1 MNTEKRNMGYDKE
14 SHPTYS
20 KLKLTML
27 QLLLDVAIISHFF
40 QAIIKFLFELVVPFP
55 KQLQIPSDHEE
66 TTNINKEG
74 EENFKTECKGLFPT
88 ITKTSLSGKVD
99 EKSSLRNPQ
108 PCSTGLTTR
117 LLPFKN
123 ERGEIEWTF
132 TDDIVPGTELDCFKM
147 THTLGDSV
155 ERKIPVNAQHEHEY
169 DHGHE
174 HQIKQENN
182 LSPTTSN
189 SSNNESILSNEKN
202 KKKDKEETPMTSN
215 SSPYSSSEHDEYKV
229 KSEEDG
235 EIKTYHCPHCN
246 AVFKIR
252 GYLTRHVKKHAIN
265 KAYSCPFHKF
275 SIYIDEN
282 NITHKCHPTGGFSR
296 RDTYKT
302 HLKARHFKY
311 PHGTKTKDRSNTPGN
326 CSMCGEHFQ
335 NSEIWC
341 EIHIEGAECK
351 FLPAGFKG
359 KSIIKNRLKK
369 QLTKQRSKKLSE
381 SIDSSSLFETPSS
394 NSSKTPVPLDNN
406 SMSYD
411 YNNSN
416 SPSTSTS
423 SGNANTADLA
433 TNDVTPD
440 TNDQNG
446 GTPIYYN
453 HLFQLPTPKTQQL
466 QQHLQDEQQHQRP
479 RQQNQELQ
487 QRQQHPYQQGE
498 KYQEGERQPDY
509 LMFEQFK
516 PHISNFQESQLM
528 YEDYDDEF
536 CLDVDQL
543 NKTGFNNYNEIL
555 SYLPQNNGHPYQQ
568 HVHY

>member
-1 MNTEKRNMGYDKE
+1 MNTENRTMGYANKT
-14 SHPTYS
+14 HPVYS
-20 KLKLTML
+20 KFKLVIL
-27 QLLLDVAIISHFF
+27 QVLLDVAIISHFF
-40 QAIIKFLFELVVPFP
+40 QAIVKALFEFIVPFP
-55 KQLQIPSDHEE
+55 KYLQVPNGNEE
-66 TTNINKEG
+66 TIHYTEED
-74 EENFKTECKGLFPT
+74 EENIKGECDGLFPS
-88 ITKTSLSGKVD
+88 ITKTSLSGKI
-99 EKSSLRNPQ
+99 EESIPGNPQ

-123 ERGEIEWTF
+123 ERGEIEWSF

-147 THTLGDSV
+147 TPSV
-155 ERKIPVNAQHEHEY
+155 VDRTNPTNAQDEQVY

-174 HQIKQENN
+174 VYIKQENN
-182 LSPTTSN
+182 LSPMSSN

-215 SSPYSSSEHDEYKV
+215 SSPYSYSEHDEYKV

-235 EIKTYHCPHCN
+235 DKRTYNCPHCN

-252 GYLTRHVKKHAIN
+252 GYLTRHIKKHAIN

-311 PHGTKTKDRSNTPGN
+311 PQGTKTKDRPTTPGK
-326 CSMCGEHFQ
+326 CSMCGEHFE
-335 NSEIWC
+335 NSEMWC

-351 FLPAGFKG
+351 FLPPGFKG
-359 KSIIKNRLKK
+359 KSIVKNRLKR
-369 QLTKQRSKKLSE
+369 QLTKQRSQKSGGN
-381 SIDSSSLFETPSS
+381 IDSCSFETPSS
-394 NSSKTPVPLDNN
+394 NPSKSPVPLDSS

-416 SPSTSTS
+416 SPSNSTT
-423 SGNANTADLA
+423 SGNSNSAA
-433 TNDVTPD
+433 TNVVTPD
-440 TNDQNG
+440 TNDHNG
-446 GTPIYYN
+446 STPVSYN
-453 HLFQLPTPKTQQL
+453 QLFQLPTPKTHQTRQL
-466 QQHLQDEQQHQRP
+466 QLEEQHEHQQT
-479 RQQNQELQ
+479 RQYSQELQ
-487 QRQQHPYQQGE
+487 QGQQYPYQQVE
-498 KYQEGERQPDY
+498 QQPDY

-516 PHISNFQESQLM
+516 PHKSIFQESQLL

-543 NKTGFNNYNEIL
+543 YKTGLNNYNEIS
-555 SYLPQNNGHPYQQ
+555 SYLPQKSNQPYQQ
-568 HVHY
+568 HVYY

>member
-1 MNTEKRNMGYDKE
+1 MNTEKRTMGYAKE
-14 SHPTYS
+14 THPVYS
-20 KLKLTML
+20 KLKLAIL
-27 QLLLDVAIISHFF
+27 QVLLDVAIISHFF
-40 QAIIKFLFELVVPFP
+40 QAIVKTLFKFIVPFP
-55 KQLQIPSDHEE
+55 KHLQIPSGHEE
-66 TTNINKEG
+66 TTNLKKEEEESIKG
-74 EENFKTECKGLFPT
+74 ECEGLFPT
-88 ITKTSLSGKVD
+88 ITKTSLSGKID
-99 EKSSLRNPQ
+99 EKSTPGSPQ

-123 ERGEIEWTF
+123 EKGEIEWTF

-147 THTLGDSV
+147 TPTVV
-155 ERKIPVNAQHEHEY
+155 ERNIPVNAVNEHIY

-174 HQIKQENN
+174 HHIKQENN
-182 LSPTTSN
+182 LSPTSSN

-215 SSPYSSSEHDEYKV
+215 SSPYSSSDHDEYKV

-235 EIKTYHCPHCN
+235 EIKTYNCPHCN

-369 QLTKQRSKKLSE
+369 QLTKQRSKKLGE
-381 SIDSSSLFETPSS
+381 SIDSCSLFETPSS

-406 SMSYD
+406 LMSYD

-416 SPSTSTS
+416 SPSNSTS
-423 SGNANTADLA
+423 SDNDNCANLA
-433 TNDVTPD
+433 TNVVTPD
-440 TNDQNG
+440 VNDQNG
-446 GTPIYYN
+446 SYN
-453 HLFQLPTPKTQQL
+453 QLFQLPTPSTKKL
-466 QQHLQDEQQHQRP
+466 QQNQQDKQHQDQQP
-479 RQQNQELQ
+479 RQQNQGVH
-487 QRQQHPYQQGE
+487 QRQQHPYQQDE
-498 KYQEGERQPDY
+498 QEPEY
-509 LMFEQFK
+509 HVMFEQFK
-516 PHISNFQESQLM
+516 PHKSIFQESQLL

-555 SYLPQNNGHPYQQ
+555 SYLPQNSGQPYQQ

>member
-1 MNTEKRNMGYDKE
+1 MNTEKRTMGFAKE
-14 SHPTYS
+14 THPVYS
-20 KLKLTML
+20 KLKLAML
-27 QLLLDVAIISHFF
+27 QILLDVAIISHFF
-40 QAIIKFLFELVVPFP
+40 QAIIQILFEFVVPFP
-55 KQLQIPSDHEE
+55 KHLQMPSDHEE
-66 TTNINKEG
+66 TANIKKEE
-74 EENFKTECKGLFPT
+74 EENIKVECGGLFPT
-88 ITKTSLSGKVD
+88 ITKTSLSGKID
-99 EKSSLRNPQ
+99 EKSIPGNPQ

-132 TDDIVPGTELDCFKM
+132 TDDIVLGTELDCFKM
-147 THTLGDSV
+147 TPTVVD
-155 ERKIPVNAQHEHEY
+155 RKIPVSSQDEHMY

-174 HQIKQENN
+174 YHIKQENT
-182 LSPTTSN
+182 LSPMSSN

-202 KKKDKEETPMTSN
+202 KKKDKEETPMTAN
-215 SSPYSSSEHDEYKV
+215 SSPYLSSDHDEYKV

-235 EIKTYHCPHCN
+235 ETKTYNCPHCN

-252 GYLTRHVKKHAIN
+252 GYLTRHIKKHAIN

-369 QLTKQRSKKLSE
+369 QLTKQRSKKLGE
-381 SIDSSSLFETPSS
+381 SVDSCSLFETPSS
-394 NSSKTPVPLDNN
+394 NSSKTPIPLDSN
-406 SMSYD
+406 SMSYE

-416 SPSTSTS
+416 SPSNSTS
-423 SGNANTADLA
+423 SGNTNNANLA
-433 TNDVTPD
+433 TNVVTPD

-446 GTPIYYN
+446 STPIYCN
-453 HLFQLPTPKTQQL
+453 QLFQLPTRKTQQKL
-466 QQHLQDEQQHQRP
+466 QQHQQDEKHQDQQP

-487 QRQQHPYQQGE
+487 HRQQHPYEQDEQ
-498 KYQEGERQPDY
+498 QPDY

-516 PHISNFQESQLM
+516 PHKNVFQESQLM

-555 SYLPQNNGHPYQQ
+555 SYLPQNSGQPYQQ